1 MDPLAQDQTQ
11 NKSCKQPSPKLTG
24 DQHNLKNQNNHSV
37 HLTLDSQANLDF
49 QQAIRNLDV
58 LHASEDDRRH
68 VSNLRDRALFL
79 AEAERQFFCQKL
91 KTKHLVNADKGIK
104 YFHELIRNRQRGLA
118 IPTVCAMDGTPSTS
132 LDQVGEN
139 FVTFFS
145 DLFGTARDRQHSVSS
160 LIANG
165 PMVSTAHAT
174 TLASRLTHV
183 PCCLLLPSLGG
194 CSVLSLWFTH
204 HAFFYLYRV
213 LLSCSGFGIYHVAD
227 VLLVFLDF
235 PFSWTG
241 ATVLDLQWQM
251 GWDRGDAREGNG
263 FESRDLADSAKA
275 IGSLKIPKVIVEKAK
290 AHLAAWKNSQLT
302 GDLKPM
308 DKQPFTTKWEKPT
321 AANLPGSRIYSM
333 KEAEAIAVREALSWI
348 KGQGFS
354 HCEVK
359 TDALQLGSMLCLA
372 TAHHPADAKDTET
385 TVVQSLASTL
395 AHSVVGRE

>member
-1 MDPLAQDQTQ
+1 MNPKLQTMDPLAQDQTQ

-91 KTKHLVNADKGIK
+91 KTKHLVNADKGSK

-174 TLASRLTHV
+174 TLLAEITNAEIKEALFDMGDEKASGLDGFSAAFFKRNQDQVGTLV
-183 PCCLLLPSLGG
+183 CAAVSEFFRSGCLLKQWNHTII
-194 CSVLSLWFTH
+194 SV
-204 HAFFYLYRV
+204 
-213 LLSCSGFGIYHVAD
+213 
-227 VLLVFLDF
+227 
-235 PFSWTG
+235 
-241 ATVLDLQWQM
+241 
-251 GWDRGDAREGNG
+251 
-263 FESRDLADSAKA
+263 
-275 IGSLKIPKVIVEKAK
+275 IPKSDHARSV
-290 AHLAAWKNSQLT
+290 
-302 GDLKPM
+302 GD
-308 DKQPFTTKWEKPT
+308 
-321 AANLPGSRIYSM
+321 Y
-333 KEAEAIAVREALSWI
+333 
-348 KGQGFS
+348 
-354 HCEVK
+354 
-359 TDALQLGSMLCLA
+359 
-372 TAHHPADAKDTET
+372 
-385 TVVQSLASTL
+385 
-395 AHSVVGRE
+395 

>member
-91 KTKHLVNADKGIK
+91 KTKHLVNADKGSK

-160 LIANG
+160 LIANVKNDFTLFKG
-165 PMVSTAHAT
+165 LAATRNLIVTKASSTWSA
-174 TLASRLTHV
+174 ASKLQSWSMGGRLTVSMVYDFLREKDRRLAYWRNIWKFHI
-183 PCCLLLPSLGG
+183 PPKYSFITWLALRERLLTRDRLQ
-194 CSVLSLWFTH
+194 
-204 HAFFYLYRV
+204 
-213 LLSCSGFGIYHVAD
+213 
-227 VLLVFLDF
+227 FLDVDGHC
-235 PFSWTG
+235 SLCVG
-241 ATVLDLQWQM
+241 AT
-251 GWDRGDAREGNG
+251 
-263 FESRDLADSAKA
+263 ES
-275 IGSLKIPKVIVEKAK
+275 
-290 AHLAAWKNSQLT
+290 
-302 GDLKPM
+302 
-308 DKQPFTTKWEKPT
+308 
-321 AANLPGSRIYSM
+321 AN
-333 KEAEAIAVREALSWI
+333 
-348 KGQGFS
+348 
-354 HCEVK
+354 H
-359 TDALQLGSMLCLA
+359 
-372 TAHHPADAKDTET
+372 
-385 TVVQSLASTL
+385 
-395 AHSVVGRE
+395 